1 MNFSTFRKLSESF
14 GDLNKI
20 ILYGLGEPLAHER
33 FVDIVKLTREKLG
46 DEGKIDFSTNGSMLT
61 GDLANKLIRSIGVN
75 KISFSLDTLEHSYLE
90 KFRVG
95 TVGNNIIENLV
106 NISKIKSKSKFPF
119 SLSIEVTLMKD
130 NYKDLPNL
138 IEFAVE
144 NGIDDVLVTN
154 LIVYSQILNGQ
165 QLYIP
170 SSRKSYEIVGNV
182 LDKGWEIIHAAT
194 VGAYGLTHTGKY
206 EQADLERY
214 RNLWERAENEGCWIN
229 LPLLLKMRDQLDRT
243 KEVEDVFEKS
253 SRIARKGGV
262 NLELPS
268 IFADRKSRACPYIE
282 NEVMVVRADG
292 SAVPCLEYMYPHT
305 EYVNHHAKDIDMMAF
320 GNVKGQSVKDIWNSD
335 EYIGFRESRKSIDEN
350 IPWCGDCV
358 YSTLDCFYIRSNEID
373 CQRIEGSCCECLYST
388 NIVKC
393 ML

>member
-20 ILYGLGEPLAHER
+20 ILHGLGEPLVHES
-33 FVDIVKLTREKLG
+33 FVDIVKLTREQLG
-46 DEGKIDFSTNGSMLT
+46 DEGEIDFSTNGSMLT
-61 GDLANKLIRSIGVN
+61 GDLANKLIRNIGVN
-75 KISFSLDTLEHSYLE
+75 KILFSLDTLEHSFLE

-95 TVGNNIIENLV
+95 AVGNNIIENLV
-106 NISKIKSKSKFPF
+106 NISKIKSKSKLPF

-182 LDKGWEIIHAAT
+182 LDKGWEIIHAAI

-214 RNLWERAENEGCWIN
+214 RNLWEKAENEGYWIN

-262 NLELPS
+262 NLEFPS
-268 IFADRKSRACPYIE
+268 IFADRKSRVCPYIK

-305 EYVNHHAKDIDMMAF
+305 EYVNHHAKDIGMMAF

-335 EYIGFRESRKSIDEN
+335 EYAGFRESRKSIDEK